1 MLNEYKSKVEISKAE
16 ALTACVAR
24 IRSRFLSLIALTV
37 VYVKMESMYDLGS
50 NGNEFT
56 LISFSVNNLV
66 AREGG

>member
-1 MLNEYKSKVEISKAE
+1 M
-16 ALTACVAR
+16 AR

-37 VYVKMESMYDLGS
+37 DYVKMLSMYDLGS

-66 AREGG
+66 GREGG